1 MTAKRVPVVATLVV
15 ALAVL
20 AMIGLGVW
28 QLQRLQW
35 KEALLARY
43 AGAVQ
48 STAEVPFPVGK
59 AAVEASL
66 YRHSRIEC
74 LRVIEQGAV
83 AGRAPEGW
91 TGWAIT
97 ANCATQHG
105 PVLVMLGW
113 AANAERPSWAGGTVA
128 GVLAPG
134 RNGAARL
141 VADPPQAG
149 LHALAKPD
157 PNDIPNNHFAYAMQW
172 FLFAAVAVGVYV
184 VALRKRQSAP

>member
-1 MTAKRVPVVATLVV
+1 MPVVATLVV

-28 QLQRLQW
+28 QLQRLKW

-48 STAEVPFPVGK
+48 SSAEVPFPVGK

-66 YRHSRIEC
+66 YRRSRIEC
-74 LRVIEQGAV
+74 RRVIEQGAV
-83 AGRAPEGW
+83 SGRAPEGW
-91 TGWAIT
+91 TGWAMT
-97 ANCATQHG
+97 ATCATPAG

-113 AANAERPSWAGGTVA
+113 DANAQHPAFAGGTVT

-134 RNGAARL
+134 REGAARL

-149 LHALAKPD
+149 LHALARPD

-172 FLFAAVAVGVYV
+172 FLFAGVAVAVYWI
-184 VALRKRQSAP
+184 ALRKRMAGS

>member
-1 MTAKRVPVVATLVV
+1 MPVLATLIV

-43 AGAVQ
+43 SGAAQ

-59 AAVEASL
+59 AAVDASL
-66 YRHSRIEC
+66 YRHSRIDC
-74 LRVIEQGAV
+74 LRVIEEGAV

-97 ANCATQHG
+97 AQCASQHG
-105 PVLVMLGW
+105 QVLVMLGW
-113 AANAERPSWAGGTVA
+113 AANAEHPAWAGGTVT

-141 VADPPQAG
+141 VADPPLAG
-149 LHALAKPD
+149 LHALARPD

-172 FLFAAVAVGVYV
+172 FLFAGVAVGVYWL
-184 VALRKRQSAP
+184 ALRKRNAGS

>member
-1 MTAKRVPVVATLVV
+1 MPVLATLVV

-43 AGAVQ
+43 AGAVR
-48 STAEVPFPVGK
+48 STAEVPFPVGR
-59 AAVEASL
+59 AAVEQSL
-66 YRHSRIEC
+66 YRHSRIDC
-74 LRVIEQGAV
+74 RRVIEEGAV

-97 ANCATQHG
+97 AQCGTRYG

-113 AANAERPSWAGGTVA
+113 ADSARKPEWQGGTVT

-134 RNGAARL
+134 RSGAARL
-141 VADPPQAG
+141 VADPPLAG
-149 LHALAKPD
+149 LHALARPD

-172 FLFAAVAVGVYV
+172 FLFAAVALGVYV
-184 VALRKRQSAP
+184 LALRKRNAGP